1 MNKLRFYR
9 DQEHA
14 PRAVGSDEH
23 SIQLAQLL
31 ESDIQDDA
39 VACRELLDSI
49 HQLPQQNGRISRT
62 GNSFNITLTP
72 QRTTLRRLSLET
84 GENYI
89 LDTSRVEQALQE
101 WLNFIT

>member
-14 PRAVGSDEH
+14 PRAEGSDEH
-23 SIQLAQLL
+23 SSQLARLL
-31 ESDIQDDA
+31 ESDIQDDV
-39 VACRELLDSI
+39 VACRELLDNI
-49 HQLPQQNGRISRT
+49 HRLSRENDRISRT

-72 QRTTLRRLSLET
+72 RRTTLRNLSLET

-89 LDTSRVEQALQE
+89 LDTGRVERALQE